1 MIDCHCHIHSQ
12 NPIIFN
18 LNEEETIE
26 SIQNIKLQYPNN
38 KYTYGIHPWNVGN
51 EIKCEEYIERLKTLL
66 QTNQIVAIGEC
77 GLDTKLTTND
87 ISIQK
92 QWFERQLQL
101 SKEYS
106 LPVYIHTVN
115 TMNEIILMKKKWK
128 ESQWIIHGFNSSLQQ
143 AKQLMDL
150 NCYLSIGRIVLN
162 KNNAKI
168 TPILKLCYE
177 RKRLL
182 IETDNDGSHV
192 ADIKEIYENIA
203 ERLEIDVNDLIKE
216 INDCLKSLNMI

>member
-1 MIDCHCHIHSQ
+1 MTTLI
-12 NPIIFN
+12 
-18 LNEEETIE
+18 ETKE
-26 SIQNIKLQYPNN
+26 
-38 KYTYGIHPWNVGN
+38 
-51 EIKCEEYIERLKTLL
+51 
-66 QTNQIVAIGEC
+66 IVAIGEC
-77 GLDTKLTTND
+77 GLDTKLTSND

-92 QWFERQLQL
+92 RWFEQQLQL
-101 SKEYS
+101 AKEHS
-106 LPVYIHTVN
+106 LHVYIHTVN
-115 TMNEIILMKKKWK
+115 TLNEIIMMKKKWK
-128 ESQWIIHGFNSSLQQ
+128 DSQWIIHGFNSSVQQ

-203 ERLEIDVNDLIKE
+203 DRLEIDVNDLIE
-216 INDCLKSLNMI
+216 EVNECLKMLHIN